1 MRKYMAKNIGEG
13 TKVVQTEVTAS
24 LYERFAAAASA
35 REMTIKEA
43 VREAIADFTY
53 RNEPIGPDDPILAPL
68 SGDAEVT
75 STDDDASERVDEILY
90 GERD

>member
-1 MRKYMAKNIGEG
+1 MAENIEEG

-24 LYERFAAAASA
+24 LYERFAAAANA

-43 VREAIADFTY
+43 VREAIAEFTY
-53 RNEPIGPDDPILAPL
+53 RNEPIDPDDPILAPL
-68 SGDAEVT
+68 SGDAETT